1 MFSLIQNF
9 FNKAIQNP
17 IVLQAEPTHYLIPLN
32 VKLVRLGATVCLRNG
47 TPCKVHSINAFDDVC
62 VIFEPEDYPFKTGQ
76 ETENNLFQFYSN
88 GFFNEHEESDLDLM
102 ISLPVPMSR
111 QEIFDKVCQRA
122 MEMEFQTIGYRS
134 VNGPCLIGILIKDEH
149 YNPSLEGFSVRSEN
163 VINALL
169 LSGVSNIGEPMEFS
183 FLDRIQDAHDT
194 IKETPENTFG
204 ELGSYFKYNLHENL
218 LKISWDFEVEM
229 PADYFY

>member
-1 MFSLIQNF
+1 MGFLMNM
-9 FNKAIQNP
+9 KNP
-17 IVLQAEPTHYLIPLN
+17 T
-32 VKLVRLGATVCLRNG
+32 
-47 TPCKVHSINAFDDVC
+47 
-62 VIFEPEDYPFKTGQ
+62 
-76 ETENNLFQFYSN
+76 
-88 GFFNEHEESDLDLM
+88 LDLM

-134 VNGPCLIGILIKDEH
+134 VNGPCLIGVLIKDEH

-183 FLDRIQDAHDT
+183 FLDRIQDAHDA
-194 IKETPENTFG
+194 IKETPENNFG

-218 LKISWDFEVEM
+218 LKISWDFEAKI